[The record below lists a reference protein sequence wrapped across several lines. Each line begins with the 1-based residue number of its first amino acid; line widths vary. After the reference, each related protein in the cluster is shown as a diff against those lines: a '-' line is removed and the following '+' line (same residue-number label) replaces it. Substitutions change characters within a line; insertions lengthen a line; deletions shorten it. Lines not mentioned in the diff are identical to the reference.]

1 MLPQIFG
8 GLLVFKLLVKSETV
22 YCWSFSRESS
32 EMDNISKNIEW
43 KV

>member
-1 MLPQIFG
+1 MLPQVFG
-8 GLLVFKLLVKSETV
+8 GLLVFGLLVKSETV
-22 YCWSFSRESS
+22 FCWSFSRESS